1 MNHRT
6 LCLAAVLLA
15 GAARAAETPLEIDA
29 AQSRVEIGVKA
40 TVDSFTGKLERYDAA
55 IVIDPTSAEVRSA
68 RFAFHFEDVKTGK
81 ADRDEEMR
89 KWEDTAQNPDG
100 VFTLASLA
108 KGEDGGRVAIGT
120 LVFHGRSR
128 EITFP
133 VSITHDGGLYAIDG
147 EATLDTRDFGLPVI
161 KKFLLL
167 KVDPSVTVR
176 FHLQGKAAAAAAVP
190 ETK

>member
-1 MNHRT
+1 MNYRS

-15 GAARAAETPLEIDA
+15 GGARAAEAPLTIDA

-40 TVDSFTGKLERYDAA
+40 TVDSFTGKLERYDAV
-55 IVIDPTSAEVRSA
+55 IVVDPASAEVRSA
-68 RFAFHFEDVKTGK
+68 RFAFRFEDVKTGK
-81 ADRDEEMR
+81 ADRDEEMH
-89 KWEDTAQNPDG
+89 KWQDTPHNPDG
-100 VFTLASLA
+100 VFTLVSFAR
-108 KGEDGGRVAIGT
+108 GEDGGRVATGT

-167 KVDPSVTVR
+167 KVDPAVKVR
-176 FHLQGKAAAAAAVP
+176 FHLQGRAAGAA